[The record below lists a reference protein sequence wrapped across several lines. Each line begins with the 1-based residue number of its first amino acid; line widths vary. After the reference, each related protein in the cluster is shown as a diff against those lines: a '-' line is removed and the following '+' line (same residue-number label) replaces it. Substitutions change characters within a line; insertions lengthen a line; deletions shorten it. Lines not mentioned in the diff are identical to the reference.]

1 MFAFIFVLFSFLIT
15 GGVETGSVKVTVK
28 PGDIYIERSESGQH
42 LNFDFLL
49 DNQTGEKLLIKN
61 IELFVFDESGKLARR
76 DFVNEY
82 SRTSLE
88 LAQQPAL
95 NAKSLM
101 LIFNP
106 FHTFAATTP
115 LRKLRYEF
123 TFSTEDRKKE
133 FKSAVLVNPVLY
145 ETKTNLILPVK
156 GRLLIWDG
164 HDYNSHH
171 RRFDYTHPT
180 FQKAGQK
187 TNFQRYGYDFI
198 VVNEHGDMH
207 RGKPKNSDDWYQGK
221 LDNNSD
227 YFSFGI
233 PVHAAGSGRVAGLH
247 DGDPDNRRFDVAE
260 LAKRE
265 TAYGGN
271 YVVIDHEN
279 GEYSWF
285 GHLKQGSVKVKLGQ
299 RVRQGELIGQI
310 GASGSSL
317 FPHLHY
323 ELRTGSGAREVEGLP
338 SYFRNFHRLQ
348 GSRKVVIRRGQ
359 VDSGDIVEHI
369 ESARRQGR

>member
-1 MFAFIFVLFSFLIT
+1 MFVLLALFMT
-15 GGVETGSVKVTVK
+15 GGVAAESVKLTVK
-28 PGDIYIERSESGQH
+28 PGVVYIERSESGQH

-49 DNQTGEKLLIKN
+49 ENSTSEKLVIKN
-61 IELFVFDESGKLARR
+61 IELFVLDESGRLVRR

-95 NAKSLM
+95 EAKSLS

-106 FHTFAATTP
+106 FHTFASSIP
-115 LRKLRYEF
+115 LKKLRYEF
-123 TFSTEDRKKE
+123 TFCTVDRKKE
-133 FKSAVLVNPVLY
+133 YRSEIQINPVLY

-156 GRLLIWDG
+156 GRLLVWDG
-164 HDYNSHH
+164 HDYTSHH
-171 RRFDYTHPT
+171 RRFNYTHPV

-187 TNFQRYGYDFI
+187 TNFQRYGYDFV
-198 VVNEHGDMH
+198 VVNERGDMH
-207 RGKPKNSDDWYQGK
+207 RGQPKNSDDWYQGK
-221 LDNNSD
+221 LDNNAD
-227 YFSFGI
+227 YYSFGL
-233 PVHAAGSGRVAGLH
+233 PVYSTGDGRVAGLH
-247 DGDPDNRRFDVAE
+247 DGDPDNRRFDVTE

-271 YVVIDHEN
+271 YVVVDHQN

-338 SYFRNFHRLQ
+338 SYFRNFRRL
-348 GSRKVVIRRGQ
+348 GSQRVVIRKGQ
-359 VDSGDIVEHI
+359 VDSGDIVERI
-369 ESARRQGR
+369 ESVSRPGK